1 MRMLFY
7 PESNRVVAHFYDAA
21 GCLKYREAVDAHEV
35 GSFRATVARLLAAL
49 DAKVESDT
57 TL

>member
-1 MRMLFY
+1 MLFY